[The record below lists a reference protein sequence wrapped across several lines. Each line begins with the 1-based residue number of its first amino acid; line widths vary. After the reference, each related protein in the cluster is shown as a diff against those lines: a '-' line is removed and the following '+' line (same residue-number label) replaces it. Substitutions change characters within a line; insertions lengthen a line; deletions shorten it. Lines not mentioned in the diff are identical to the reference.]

1 MAPAPAAAAGEDA
14 APRGDA
20 SRAADRGRTGA
31 EVRDGTLSGTGGG
44 EQTDIYGLYRS
55 DVLLKLLD

>member
-1 MAPAPAAAAGEDA
+1 MAAAPAAAAAAGEDA

-31 EVRDGTLSGTGGG
+31 EVRDGTLSGTGGERTNIFVAG
-44 EQTDIYGLYRS
+44 TDLMS
-55 DVLLKLLD
+55 C